1 MFSSAR
7 DFDHLEQV
15 HELNRL
21 FLNFLKKQAENR
33 IDCLDMAASAV
44 AALRSAPSKIIDVL
58 AEFPRALFR
67 LRLHPSPSLKV
78 MDPGPAMA
86 DLTRLTLHLT
96 ILHSAWHFSRRSS
109 YEARLFFGLT
119 RVDVSRLKATPLSEL
134 PRLAFAHDL
143 IGCAFPDSD
152 WLWHE
157 LLTETR
163 PEHRR
168 QLLLVGLQPVLAL
181 HWPVERTRRKRSTA

>member
-1 MFSSAR
+1 MDSSAR
-7 DFDHLEQV
+7 DFDDLAQV

-21 FLNFLKKQAENR
+21 FLNFLKARAENR
-33 IDCLDMAASAV
+33 SDCLGLAARAV
-44 AALRSAPSKIIDVL
+44 TALRSAPSKIIDVL
-58 AEFPRALFR
+58 AEFPRALFQ
-67 LRLHPSPSLKV
+67 LRLHPSPSPKV
-78 MDPGPAMA
+78 MDSGLAMA
-86 DLTRLTLHLT
+86 DPSHLGLHLT
-96 ILHSAWHFSRRSS
+96 ILHSAWDFSRRSS
-109 YEARLFFGLT
+109 YEARLYFGLT
-119 RVDVSRLKATPLSEL
+119 SVDVSELNATPLSEL
-134 PRLAFAHDL
+134 PCLALVPDL

-181 HWPVERTRRKRSTA
+181 QWPVERTRRRRSTA